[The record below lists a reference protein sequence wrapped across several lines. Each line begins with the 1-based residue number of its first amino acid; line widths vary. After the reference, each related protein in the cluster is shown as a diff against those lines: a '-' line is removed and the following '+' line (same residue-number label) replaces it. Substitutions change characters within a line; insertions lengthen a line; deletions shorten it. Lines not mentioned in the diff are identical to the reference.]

1 MLILRLLQG
10 LALGGEYGG
19 AATYVAEHSP
29 VGRRGFWTSWI
40 QTTATIGLFV
50 SLIVII
56 ACRHSMSKEILLIGD
71 GVFRSCFLF
80 SW

>member
-19 AATYVAEHSP
+19 AATYVAEHAP
-29 VGRRGFWTSWI
+29 AGQRGYWTVWI

-50 SLIVII
+50 SLLVILVTRKSLSPE
-56 ACRHSMSKEILLIGD
+56 AFDDWGWRCRFWCLS
-71 GVFRSCFLF
+71 
-80 SW
+80 